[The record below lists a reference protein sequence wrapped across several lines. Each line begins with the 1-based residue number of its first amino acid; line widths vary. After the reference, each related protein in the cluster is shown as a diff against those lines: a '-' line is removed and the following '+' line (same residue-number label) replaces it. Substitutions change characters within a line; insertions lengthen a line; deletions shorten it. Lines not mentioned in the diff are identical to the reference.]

1 MQYVYPAV
9 PDVCIRPIDKL
20 FLWKKK
26 KLTKFSPLGK
36 IHYDR
41 RLLQVLMNG
50 AYVHP

>member
-26 KLTKFSPLGK
+26 KA
-36 IHYDR
+36 H
-41 RLLQVLMNG
+41 QVQSSE
-50 AYVHP
+50 